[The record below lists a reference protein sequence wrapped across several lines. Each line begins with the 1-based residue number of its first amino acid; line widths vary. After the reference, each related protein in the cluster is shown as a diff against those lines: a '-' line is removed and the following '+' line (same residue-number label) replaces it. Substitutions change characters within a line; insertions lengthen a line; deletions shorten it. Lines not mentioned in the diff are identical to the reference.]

1 MVVRFMVGTFVGFMT
16 WWMRDENEHLSA
28 EDVDE
33 AFRSLVLPGV
43 ANVLGLELAT
53 RAGTRETAS

>member
-1 MVVRFMVGTFVGFMT
+1 MVGTFVGFMT